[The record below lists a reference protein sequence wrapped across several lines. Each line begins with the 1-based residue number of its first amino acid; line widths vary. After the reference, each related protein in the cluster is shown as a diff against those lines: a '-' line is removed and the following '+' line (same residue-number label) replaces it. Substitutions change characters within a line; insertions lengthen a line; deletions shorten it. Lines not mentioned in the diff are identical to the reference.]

1 MQYTSLCVI
10 AALSVATATTYFKEE
25 FGNDWA
31 DRWVVSSEWK
41 PTSEMGEW
49 KHTAGK
55 YYEDENDKGIQTGD
69 DARFYGLSADMGSSF
84 NNEGKDLVIQ
94 FTVKHEQDIDC
105 GGAYIKLMP
114 SGVDQKNF
122 GGDTEYALM
131 FGPDICGYTK
141 RTHVIFT
148 YKGENLLKSSEIK
161 CESDTFTHLYTL
173 IVKADNTYTVKIDNK
188 ETASGSLADDWDFL
202 EPKEIKDPEQSKPTD
217 WVDERMIPDPESV
230 KPEGHDDIPEEIP
243 EEGAEMPDDWDEE
256 DDGEWEPPMVSNPEF
271 TGEWHAEMIE
281 NPEYKGEWEH
291 PMVANPDFVNDETLY
306 HVCKDCTHVGFEL
319 WQVKA
324 GTIFDDII
332 VTDDI
337 AEAEAMVASFETKQA
352 AEKAMDA
359 AEKEQEKK
367 VREMEEAMAAAA
379 AEKEAEDEADEL
391 DEDLEA
397 ELHEEL

>member
-10 AALSVATATTYFKEE
+10 AALSVASATTYFKEE
-25 FGNDWA
+25 FGAGWA
-31 DRWVVSSEWK
+31 DRWVVSSDWK
-41 PTSEMGEW
+41 SDAEMGMW

-55 YYEDENDKGIQTGD
+55 FYNDESDKGIQTGD
-69 DARFYGLSADMGSSF
+69 DARFYGLSADMGSSV
-84 NNEGKDLVIQ
+84 NNEGKDLIVQ

-114 SGVDQKNF
+114 SGVDQKKF

-148 YKGENLLKSSEIK
+148 YKGENLLKSDEMK
-161 CESDTFTHLYTL
+161 CESDIYTHLYTL
-173 IVKADNTYTVKIDNK
+173 IINSDNTYSVKIDNVEK
-188 ETASGSLADDWDFL
+188 ATGNLADDWDFL
-202 EPKEIKDPEQSKPTD
+202 AAKEIKDPEQSKPTD
-217 WVDERMIPDPESV
+217 WVDEMMIPDPEDV

-256 DDGEWEPPMVSNPEF
+256 DDGEWEPPMVMNPEF
-271 TGEWHAEMIE
+271 KGEWHAKMIE

-291 PMVANPDFVNDETLY
+291 PMVANPDFVDDASLY

-332 VTDDI
+332 VTDDV
-337 AEAEAMVASFETKQA
+337 AEAEAMVASFTAKQS
-352 AEKAMDA
+352 AEKAMEA
-359 AEKEQEKK
+359 KAKEEEKK

-379 AEKEAEDEADEL
+379 EAEEAEDE